1 MLQASIEESIL
12 YNTKNIL
19 LEEKDI
25 YNLLSA
31 YDVNLPI
38 NDIKVYRHA
47 FINKSYVIRKNDN
60 FKTGNINCPDN
71 CLPLQE
77 NSNERLEY
85 LGDSILNICV
95 ANYLFNR
102 YPAMNEG
109 FLTNMRTK
117 LVNGNMLAKLSKL
130 LGLDKFI
137 IISKQ
142 LEESNARQNKNI
154 SEDTLE
160 SLIAAIYID
169 FNKNTNK
176 GGFDIVCEWIISV
189 IEQNVDFS
197 ELIKVKLNFKDTLIK
212 YCQHN
217 FHWQPKFYEIDI
229 SDMKNKKRLHT
240 VCVKDNEDNV
250 IGIGKNFNRKYA
262 EIDAAEKAL
271 IYYGHI

>member
-38 NDIKVYRHA
+38 NDINVYRHA

-154 SEDTLE
+154 LEDTLE

-250 IGIGKNFNRKYA
+250 IGIGKNFNRK
-262 EIDAAEKAL
+262 
-271 IYYGHI
+271 